1 MRTGIVAQPMVFLMM
16 AMPVSASGSREE
28 SDERICL
35 AFGFSVF
42 IYVTSAA
49 MAMFGYR
56 DGDAQAIIEEEN
68 DDRPRWTVIPFEW

>member
-1 MRTGIVAQPMVFLMM
+1 MRAGIVAQSMVSLMM
-16 AMPVSASGSREE
+16 AMPVAAWDSRQD

-35 AFGFSVF
+35 AFGFSVI

-49 MAMFGYR
+49 MVMFGYR

-68 DDRPRWTVIPFEW
+68 DDCPRWTVFPFEW

>member
-1 MRTGIVAQPMVFLMM
+1 MRAGIVAQSRVSLMM
-16 AMPVSASGSREE
+16 AMPVAAWDSRQD
-28 SDERICL
+28 SDDRICL

-49 MAMFGYR
+49 MVMFGYR

-68 DDRPRWTVIPFEW
+68 DDCPRWPVFPFEW